1 MALKTGIGKQRAYS
15 GLEFRASYLKEAQG
29 AHDQQGITA
38 DVTVHE
44 RTFLKGHQFKT
55 MF

>member
-1 MALKTGIGKQRAYS
+1 MALKTGIGKQRAYG

-29 AHDQQGITA
+29 AHDQQGIRA

-44 RTFLKGHQFKT
+44 GTFRQGNQFKT

>member
-1 MALKTGIGKQRAYS
+1 MALKTGIGKQRAYG

-44 RTFLKGHQFKT
+44 RTFRQGH
-55 MF
+55 

>member
-1 MALKTGIGKQRAYS
+1 MALKTGIGKQRAYG
-15 GLEFRASYLKEAQG
+15 GLEFRASYLKVTQG

-44 RTFLKGHQFKT
+44 RTFRQGH
-55 MF
+55 